1 MGNNSKW
8 IRIRIYIREEEIVST
23 LKLIVENLRTQDK
36 KKTIFYFPYPRANSN
51 FDSSLIYKPTPNKI

>member
-36 KKTIFYFPYPRANSN
+36 KKNDLLFSLSSSKFQLRLVSN
-51 FDSSLIYKPTPNKI
+51 LQAYSQ

>member
-8 IRIRIYIREEEIVST
+8 IRIRIYIREEEIVLT

-36 KKTIFYFPYPRANSN
+36 KKRSFIFPI
-51 FDSSLIYKPTPNKI
+51 LEQIPTSTRL